1 MLHTIST
8 SMWINFKNLRFFLLQ
23 YLMLVIIFPSS
34 YLLIS
39 LTSTGSAQPTEVYSI
54 GLFTSMLFSLFINM
68 QASMIANSN
77 SITAIEQ
84 YATFKVR
91 TLFVHMG
98 GCAYHALVGGLP
110 FFIVLLV
117 ISFISHRGINILLLL
132 ASLALAILFLSA
144 ASMVL
149 GGLFRNPNIASP
161 AINMLYMV
169 IVMVTP
175 FYSDLAALSQPAR
188 LAYCFNPFAH
198 VTSLIGG
205 SFGQLMLCDPLIS
218 AAILVLLTAI
228 LGALSVKRWYS
239 SHAAEKL
246 GVF

>member
-39 LTSTGSAQPTEVYSI
+39 LASAGGAQPIEVYSI

-68 QASMIANSN
+68 QASTIANSN
-77 SITAIEQ
+77 SITTIEQ

-91 TLFVHMG
+91 PLFVHIG
-98 GCAYHALVGGLP
+98 GCAYHALVGLP
-110 FFIVLLV
+110 FLIVLIV
-117 ISFISHRGINILLLL
+117 INLIAHTGINVIMLIASMVL
-132 ASLALAILFLSA
+132 AFLFLSVT
-144 ASMVL
+144 SMVL

-161 AINMLYMV
+161 VINMLYML
-169 IVMVTP
+169 IVMITP
-175 FYSDLAALSQPAR
+175 FYTELDSISQSAR
-188 LAYCFNPFAH
+188 IAYCFNPFAH

-205 SFGQLMLCDPLIS
+205 CFGQPVLCDPLIS
-218 AAILVLLTAI
+218 AAILLVLIFI
-228 LGALSVKRWYS
+228 LGLISVKRWYS
-239 SHAAEKL
+239 SNAAEKL

>member
-39 LTSTGSAQPTEVYSI
+39 LASSNSAQPIEAYAI

-91 TLFVHMG
+91 PLFVHVG
-98 GCAYHALVGGLP
+98 GCAYHSLLGLP
-110 FFIVLLV
+110 FFVILIIINLAANADMDVPLMIASVVLAV
-117 ISFISHRGINILLLL
+117 
-132 ASLALAILFLSA
+132 LFLSA
-144 ASMVL
+144 VTMVL

-161 AINMLYMV
+161 VINMLYM
-169 IVMVTP
+169 IIAMITP
-175 FYSDLAALSQPAR
+175 FYTQLDAISQSAK

-198 VTSLIGG
+198 VTSMIGG
-205 SFGQLMLCDPLIS
+205 AFGQPMLCDPLIS
-218 AAILVLLTAI
+218 AAILLVLTFV
-228 LGALSVKRWYS
+228 LGALSIKRWYNCY
-239 SHAAEKL
+239 AAEKL